1 MALTKAI
8 KDLIDEVRKNPEMA
22 EDQIEEKLNKSLADT
37 HVPKN
42 VFNEKINAEKQARDQ
57 IADYEKQI
65 KDLEKAGNLSEDQQK
80 QIKDLNEK
88 IKQQEQEYQQEL
100 TTTKRNYALEQ
111 ALRGAKARDVKSV
124 LPHIDQNKL
133 AWSEDHSLAGGL
145 NEQLEVLQ
153 KEKSFLFETEQPGQ
167 QKPSFGGSPG
177 GQAATGEEALKAHFA
192 EKFGGKTQTKE

>member
-1 MALTKAI
+1 MEETMALTKAI
-8 KDLIDEVRKNPEMA
+8 KDLIEEVRKNPEMA
-22 EDQIEEKLNKSLADT
+22 EDQIEEKLNKSLAET

-65 KDLEKAGNLSEDQQK
+65 KDLEKAGNLSADQQQ
-80 QIKDLNEK
+80 QIKDLNDK
-88 IKQQEQEYQQEL
+88 IKKQEQDYQQEL
-100 TTTKRNYALEQ
+100 TTTKRSYALEQ

-133 AWSEDHSLAGGL
+133 ACGL
-145 NEQLEVLQ
+145 NEQLEALQ

-177 GQAATGEEALKAHFA
+177 GQAPTGDQALAARFA
-192 EKFGGKTQTKE
+192 EKLGISQNKD